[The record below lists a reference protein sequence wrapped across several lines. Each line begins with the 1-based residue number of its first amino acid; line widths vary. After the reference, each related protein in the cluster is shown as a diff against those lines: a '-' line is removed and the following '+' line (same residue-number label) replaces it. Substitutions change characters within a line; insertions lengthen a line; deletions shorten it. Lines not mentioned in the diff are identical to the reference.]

1 MCMRVAVW
9 DGFGEVEKLADFAD
23 FFLKA
28 FAGEF
33 SAHFQFHNFGS
44 FSVCCSRM
52 LSREICCF
60 HSVVTLSEVEGSLL
74 SCGLLAERTTEI
86 LCLAQNDRLFVFICV
101 HSQFTLS
108 CKPPR
113 LFQQIPSIFL
123 PFLS

>member
-9 DGFGEVEKLADFAD
+9 DGLGQVEKLADFAD

-33 SAHFQFHNFGS
+33 SLHFQFHNFGS
-44 FSVCCSRM
+44 FSLCCSRM

-74 SCGLLAERTTEI
+74 SCGLLAERTAEI
-86 LCLAQNDRLFVFICV
+86 LLPRMRDQNDRLFVFICV
-101 HSQFTLS
+101 HSPF
-108 CKPPR
+108 R
-113 LFQQIPSIFL
+113 PSDK
-123 PFLS
+123 SSRHCA

>member
-1 MCMRVAVW
+1 MCARVAVW
-9 DGFGEVEKLADFAD
+9 DGLGEVEKLADSMD

-74 SCGLLAERTTEI
+74 SCGLLTEGTTEI
-86 LCLAQNDRLFVFICV
+86 LRFAQNDRLFVFICV
-101 HSQFTLS
+101 HSSL
-108 CKPPR
+108 KPSDKSPR
-113 LFQQIPSIFL
+113 HCA
-123 PFLS
+123 